1 MTKLIP
7 ILLFALGTAG
17 VAAAAPAATTRNYD
31 CAKPGNANKTVCMRA
46 APAKPAAKVAAK
58 PARAL
63 PAKPAAKVAARTVTR
78 SVTTT
83 SVIRNYDC
91 TKAGN
96 KTKAQC
102 RGSVIKTA
110 TVARPVTAPRPIAAA
125 RPVARP
131 MVRPAARAAAAPANT
146 ENRSAAGAIAQCK
159 DGLFSHARRRDGACS
174 RHGGVARWS

>member
-7 ILLFALGTAG
+7 LLLFALGTAG
-17 VAAAAPAATTRNYD
+17 VAAAAPAATPRNYD
-31 CAKPGNANKTVCMRA
+31 CAKAGNSNKTVCKRA
-46 APAKPAAKVAAK
+46 TPAKVARAVPAKPAAKVVMATA
-58 PARAL
+58 
-63 PAKPAAKVAARTVTR
+63 TR
-78 SVTTT
+78 KVTTA
-83 SVIRNYDC
+83 SVVRHYDC

-102 RGSVIKTA
+102 RGTIVKTA
-110 TVARPVTAPRPIAAA
+110 TVVRSVTAPRAVAAA
-125 RPVARP
+125 RPIARP
-131 MVRPAARAAAAPANT
+131 MARPAAHAAAAPANT